1 MPGFHSLTGCDSN
14 SAFYGVGKKRAWSVW
29 QEFPEATNAPMH
41 ISTTPEEVHARIM
54 AVLEELVVRMYSS
67 SLSAITSVNKARFE
81 MFHYGGKDFDH
92 IPPTQ
97 DAWSQALIQSPAM
110 PSPSLWGYKLKNA
123 CWEPE
128 WITLPTIKKKHLHI
142 CHCKKVCKPPC
153 VCVVNNACCTS
164 PCTCRGNCYPESGY
178 PKN

>member
-1 MPGFHSLTGCDSN
+1 MKLKILIPGLKELWIKFGKGTTIKHIPVHQIARSLWPERSRGLPGFHSLTGCDSN

-92 IPPTQ
+92 IPRHRMPGVKL
-97 DAWSQALIQSPAM
+97 WSSLQQCRHHLCGDTSWRTRAGSQS
-110 PSPSLWGYKLKNA
+110 G
-123 CWEPE
+123 
-128 WITLPTIKKKHLHI
+128 
-142 CHCKKVCKPPC
+142 
-153 VCVVNNACCTS
+153 
-164 PCTCRGNCYPESGY
+164 
-178 PKN
+178 